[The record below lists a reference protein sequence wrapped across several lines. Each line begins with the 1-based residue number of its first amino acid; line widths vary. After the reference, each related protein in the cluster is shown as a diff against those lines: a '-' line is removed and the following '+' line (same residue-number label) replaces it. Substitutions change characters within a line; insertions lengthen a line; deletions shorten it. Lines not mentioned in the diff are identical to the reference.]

1 LTVLALDVYRLLVIV
16 IRIAPNI
23 KLVRL
28 SVCWFTGSTVKNR
41 KFDSFGA
48 DELNLMRI
56 LQTGAIE
63 GYSID
68 N

>member
-1 LTVLALDVYRLLVIV
+1 
-16 IRIAPNI
+16 
-23 KLVRL
+23 VRL
-28 SVCWFTGSTVKNR
+28 SVCWFTGSTVKNQ

-48 DELNLMRI
+48 DELNLVRI